1 MRADLRRIRN
11 CVFCG
16 HGERH
21 QRHGARPKARR
32 CARQGAL
39 SARGFRGRTKRRAG
53 GPLGSDS
60 FDRERFARRGTPRLA
75 WRRQSRSELC
85 GRPGAS
91 ERRRSPAPEPLGVVL
106 DTSALVALERAS
118 EGWEET
124 LGNLATE
131 PAVLP
136 AVVYAELLVGVRLAD
151 SRTRAADRQARI
163 DALVARFPIVDFTRE
178 IAERWAEL
186 FAVMSRA
193 GGLIPAND
201 LAVAA
206 TALHLDFTV
215 LVGPKDERHY
225 RRVPGIRC
233 ARLPM

>member
-1 MRADLRRIRN
+1 M
-11 CVFCG
+11 
-16 HGERH
+16 
-21 QRHGARPKARR
+21 
-32 CARQGAL
+32 
-39 SARGFRGRTKRRAG
+39 
-53 GPLGSDS
+53 
-60 FDRERFARRGTPRLA
+60 
-75 WRRQSRSELC
+75 
-85 GRPGAS
+85 
-91 ERRRSPAPEPLGVVL
+91 GVVL